1 VGVCPRG
8 PKQKGFSYKMDVA
21 NYVHSTGGRVCININ
36 GDRTSYFRTFQGL
49 RQGDPLSPVLF
60 NLDVDTLSTLTTRAA
75 EMGLIKRVMSHLVHE
90 GISHIQ
96 YADDTILM
104 VEGDDNSIAHMK
116 FILYCFEWMPGLKIN
131 YHKSEA
137 FTFGTEEED
146 SWRVANMLNCQL
158 GQLPMKYFG
167 IPLNNLNLGT
177 SGFAGVVDKVAKK
190 IPPWKGKNSS
200 SGGRLIL
207 SNGYLA
213 SLPIYTM
220 GFYLLPK
227 GSHKKMDSIR
237 SRFFWRGARDDFKY
251 HMVKWSAV
259 CRPKQFGG

>member
-1 VGVCPRG
+1 
-8 PKQKGFSYKMDVA
+8 
-21 NYVHSTGGRVCININ
+21 
-36 GDRTSYFRTFQGL
+36 
-49 RQGDPLSPVLF
+49 
-60 NLDVDTLSTLTTRAA
+60 
-75 EMGLIKRVMSHLVHE
+75 
-90 GISHIQ
+90 
-96 YADDTILM
+96 
-104 VEGDDNSIAHMK
+104 
-116 FILYCFEWMPGLKIN
+116 
-131 YHKSEA
+131 
-137 FTFGTEEED
+137 
-146 SWRVANMLNCQL
+146 
-158 GQLPMKYFG
+158 MKYFG

-177 SGFAGVVDKVAKK
+177 RGFAGVVDKVAKK

-207 SNGYLA
+207 SNSYLA